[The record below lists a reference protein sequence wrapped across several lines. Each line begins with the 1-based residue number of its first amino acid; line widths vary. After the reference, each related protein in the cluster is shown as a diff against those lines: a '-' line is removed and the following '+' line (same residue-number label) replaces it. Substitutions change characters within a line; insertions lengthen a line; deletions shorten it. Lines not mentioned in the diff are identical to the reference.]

1 MFIQTGMSVEG
12 DGPEKT
18 WTYLCSGERVCSGE
32 TLEGAECEFQHSSPG
47 KALTNSTSIP
57 LHFLSVYF

>member
-1 MFIQTGMSVEG
+1 MSVEG

-18 WTYLCSGERVCSGE
+18 RTYLCSADRGEVANSF
-32 TLEGAECEFQHSSPG
+32 EGAKCEFQHSSPG
-47 KALTNSTSIP
+47 KAQTDSTSIP